1 MTWKILKTPVKALV
15 IVAIVVGSLFAALPI
30 QKKIHLGLDLEG
42 GTTLLLQLYPT
53 ATVSQITTQILQ
65 QTVMIIQNRINNL
78 GVTEPTISRVGGNR
92 IEVDIPK
99 MSNPE
104 EAERLIKQVAV
115 LDFKIVPIDVA
126 NTADQYQQLL
136 TEPGLP
142 AKQKAAAEKYLNVTA
157 YDLSGPVVYSGK
169 DLKGAQSGY
178 NQQGGSPIVLF
189 QTKNPMAFGKL
200 TGANVGKPL
209 GIFLDHRFVS
219 APIIDQPIYSNGQ
232 ITGQF
237 TQEETILLANE
248 LNAGALPAKIGIIN
262 KEVIGPTL
270 GKVDLVKSLWAAL
283 FGLGLVLVFMI
294 AAYRLPGF
302 LADLALGVYVIV
314 MLAILS
320 VSNATLTLPSI
331 AGFVLSIGMAVD
343 ANVLIFE
350 RMKEELWNG
359 KTLRAAVR
367 VGFARAFTAVFD
379 SHFTTI
385 VGAGVLFMLGTG
397 TVKGFAFTLFWGTVV
412 SLFTAVFVTRFF
424 VDLLVD
430 NDIVTAPAFYGVKAD
445 EVGIFSKSAT
455 EAAR

>member
-15 IVAIVVGSLFAALPI
+15 ILAIVAGSLVAALPI

-42 GTTLLLQLYPT
+42 GTTLLLQLYTT
-53 ATVSQITTQILQ
+53 AEVTQITPQIVQ
-65 QTVMIIQNRINNL
+65 QTVMIIQNRINGL

-115 LDFKIVPIDVA
+115 LEFKIVPLNVA
-126 NTADQYQQLL
+126 QTAEQYQQLL

-142 AKQKAAAEKYLNVTA
+142 AKQKAAAQKYLNVTA

-169 DLKGAQSGY
+169 DLKGAQAGY

-189 QTKNPMAFGKL
+189 QTKNPMAFGRL
-200 TGANVGKPL
+200 TGANVNKPL

-219 APIIDQPIYSNGQ
+219 APNIDQAIFGSGEIQ
-232 ITGQF
+232 GQF
-237 TQEETILLANE
+237 TEEDTILLANE

-270 GKVDLVKSLWAAL
+270 GKVDLIKSLWAAL
-283 FGLGLVLVFMI
+283 FGLALVLVFMI
-294 AAYRLPGF
+294 VAYRLPGF

-320 VSNATLTLPSI
+320 ISGATLTLPSI

-350 RMKEELWNG
+350 RLKEELWNG

-412 SLFTAVFVTRFF
+412 SLLTAVFVTRFF

-430 NDIVTAPAFYGVKAD
+430 NDLVTAPPLYGVKAN
-445 EVGIFSKSAT
+445 EVGIFSKGAA